1 MAHSSSSLRLLV
13 LHALRIKGLA
23 EADAVVTMMGTDPEP
38 TGDELIALEDQDL
51 VSYRHGRMPGYKLTP
66 EGRVLGERLLRE
78 ELDQTGTR
86 PTIETA
92 YQDFLTQNDELLDVC
107 TAWQL
112 RPVDGEQQPNDHCDA
127 DYDRGVVDRL
137 AAVHDAVEPV
147 LTTLGET
154 LARFGGHRVRL
165 RTALDHVRAGEHD
178 WFTKPMFPSYH
189 STWFELHEDLLATLG
204 TERAPGRKS

>member
-1 MAHSSSSLRLLV
+1 MAHTSSLRLLV

-23 EADAVVTMMGTDPEP
+23 EGEAVVTMMGTDPDA
-38 TGDELIALEDQDL
+38 TTDELVALEDQDL
-51 VSYRHGRMPGYKLTP
+51 VSYRHGRIPGYKLTP
-66 EGRVLGERLLRE
+66 EGRSLGERLLHE

-86 PTIETA
+86 TIIEQA
-92 YQDFLTQNDELLDVC
+92 YQDFLPPNDDLLDVC

-112 RPVDGEQQPNDHCDA
+112 RPVDGEQQPNDHGDA
-127 DYDRGVVDRL
+127 DYDRSVVDRL
-137 AAVHDAVEPV
+137 AAVHASVAPV
-147 LTTLGET
+147 LATLEET

-165 RTALDHVRAGEHD
+165 RTALDHVQAGDHD

>member
-1 MAHSSSSLRLLV
+1 MAHTSSLRLLV

-23 EADAVVTMMGTDPEP
+23 EADAVVTMMGTDADA

-66 EGRVLGERLLRE
+66 EGRVVGERLLHE
-78 ELDQTGTR
+78 ELDETGTR
-86 PTIETA
+86 PAIAQA
-92 YQDFLTQNDELLDVC
+92 YEDFLPRNDELLDVC

-112 RPVDGEQQPNDHCDA
+112 RPVDGEQRPNDHRDPE
-127 DYDRGVVDRL
+127 YDRGVVERL
-137 AAVHDAVEPV
+137 VTVHDEVEPV
-147 LTTLGET
+147 LATLEET

-165 RTALDHVRAGEHD
+165 RTALDHVQAGDHD
-178 WFTKPMFPSYH
+178 WFTKPMSPSYH